1 MTLYSSFNLFF
12 FSFAA
17 AQILKWAD
25 SLNCMM
31 TILLTKTG
39 NFQTKFLFNIIKFM
53 LTTYVN
59 VINYVNNN
67 NDSFVNNE
75 LMLKIFIKILTELFK
90 SVYKT

>member
-1 MTLYSSFNLFF
+1 
-12 FSFAA
+12 
-17 AQILKWAD
+17 
-25 SLNCMM
+25 
-31 TILLTKTG
+31 
-39 NFQTKFLFNIIKFM
+39 M